1 MLNMESSHKYDDFS
15 FVNRKHHT
23 ACFAGSEPVELTL
36 HLQKHSP
43 DPFTV
48 PASARD
54 VVKVKDCK
62 ISKENVL
69 LLCQTARVY
78 CNSYNKMATRKRLD
92 KRIEDVTS
100 KRRAKR
106 PESKLIPLE
115 GYESSSPRRNSPS
128 PRRHSPSPRR
138 HSPSPRRH
146 SPSPRIH
153 SPSPGRHVPTRGHL
167 SRKRRSTS
175 QPTRN
180 NTTIELNNEPLNPYR
195 VLPNIYSNRKIS
207 TELSPHD
214 RESSRSSSEKRNTE
228 NQTSTKYDK
237 HQSQYPPDGKSTN
250 THSTKENIIPDG
262 DSRENTFVTVSKYN
276 RTVTYGSKEDEK
288 RFNAKRGYESDDDYT
303 DNE

>member
-1 MLNMESSHKYDDFS
+1 MESPHKYDDFS

-23 ACFAGSEPVELTL
+23 ACFAGSEPSELTL
-36 HLQKHSP
+36 HLQKHTP

-78 CNSYNKMATRKRLD
+78 CNSYIKTATRKRLD

-100 KRRAKR
+100 RRRAKR
-106 PESKLIPLE
+106 SESKLIPLE
-115 GYESSSPRRNSPS
+115 GYEPSSQRRNSPSPRSHSPSPKRHSPPRRKYSPS

-138 HSPSPRRH
+138 H
-146 SPSPRIH
+146 
-153 SPSPGRHVPTRGHL
+153 VPTRGHL
-167 SRKRRSTS
+167 SRKRSTS
-175 QPTRN
+175 QPTKSNATR
-180 NTTIELNNEPLNPYR
+180 EPNNEPLNPYR
-195 VLPNIYSNRKIS
+195 VLPNIHSNRKLS

-228 NQTSTKYDK
+228 NQASTKYDK
-237 HQSQYPPDGKSTN
+237 YQSQHSQNGKSVN
-250 THSTKENIIPDG
+250 TRSTKENVRSEG
-262 DSRENTFVTVSKYN
+262 DNRDNTFIAETKYK

-288 RFNAKRGYESDDDYT
+288 RFNAKRGHDSEDDYS